1 MCARQRP
8 GPRFD
13 SVAVHERKFKKRKP
27 PLARGHINN
36 NINAR
41 KDNPV
46 SVETPNLMSVAQLAE
61 HYGRAKKTIQN
72 KLTRGWGPVPVLDPD
87 TGQVLGF
94 RVEEVNRF
102 DQRNQ
107 RTRKQYLYD

>member
-1 MCARQRP
+1 MSA
-8 GPRFD
+8 
-13 SVAVHERKFKKRKP
+13 
-27 PLARGHINN
+27 
-36 NINAR
+36 
-41 KDNPV
+41 
-46 SVETPNLMSVAQLAE
+46 ETPNLMSVAQLAE

-107 RTRKQYLYD
+107 RTHKQYLYDWSAERHVAGGRGPAAHQP

>member
-13 SVAVHERKFKKRKP
+13 SVAVHERKFKKKKAP
-27 PLARGHINN
+27 AGTGAR
-36 NINAR
+36 R
-41 KDNPV
+41 
-46 SVETPNLMSVAQLAE
+46 
-61 HYGRAKKTIQN
+61 KTIN

-107 RTRKQYLYD
+107 RTHKQYLYD

>member
-13 SVAVHERKFKKRKP
+13 SVAVHERKFKKKKAPAGTGARRKT
-27 PLARGHINN
+27 LN
-36 NINAR
+36 R
-41 KDNPV
+41 KDNPMNA
-46 SVETPNLMSVAQLAE
+46 ETPNLMSVAQLAE

-107 RTRKQYLYD
+107 RTHKQYLYD